1 MNLMRARAVRV
12 AWLTGLLLALSACHR
27 SEPAPTTAGGA
38 ASAPQSAV
46 TPPPGDSA
54 ASASGGG
61 PAGGATA
68 IGGMEAHPTE
78 AKPGTSGTPAPT
90 GGDGSA
96 SAPAAGASR

>member
-12 AWLTGLLLALSACHR
+12 AWLAGLLLALSACNR
-27 SEPAPTTAGGA
+27 SEPPPTTAGGA

-54 ASASGGG
+54 ASATGSG
-61 PAGGATA
+61 PAGGTA

-78 AKPGTSGTPAPT
+78 SKSGATATPAPT
-90 GGDGSA
+90 AGDGSA
-96 SAPAAGASR
+96 SAPLRP